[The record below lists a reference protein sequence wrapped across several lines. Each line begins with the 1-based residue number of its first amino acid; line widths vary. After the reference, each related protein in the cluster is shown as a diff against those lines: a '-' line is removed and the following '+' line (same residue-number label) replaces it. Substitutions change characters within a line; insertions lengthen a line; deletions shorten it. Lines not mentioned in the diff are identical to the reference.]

1 VAEAWPRLS
10 AAERARRLKQL
21 PPDAAH
27 EFFFDLSAADQAEV
41 SLMVPAG
48 ERRLWIRLLAP
59 DDVADLIQ
67 AAPEDQRAGL
77 LGLLDESTRAEVTA
91 LLAYAEDEAGGLMN
105 PRYIR
110 VRPELDRCRDIRH
123 GGRVDAALRAPA
135 CRLRPRERIG
145 PVCGHPGGRDRPG
158 HLLHDG
164 ESDSARHP
172 SVSIFRTRMGTDD
185 ILAGLERG
193 ETAALARAISLVENQ
208 RDGFER
214 VLSQLHA
221 RVGRGATHRIGI
233 TGPPGAGKSTLTEGL
248 IQQYRGLGLKVAVVA
263 VDPTS
268 PFTGGALLGDR
279 IRMESGSLDPGV
291 FIRSMATR
299 GAQGG
304 LATTTEEVADVL
316 EAFGFDRILI
326 ETVGVGQ
333 TELDV
338 AATAETT
345 VLVLVPE
352 SGDGIQTLKAG
363 VMEIA
368 EVYVINK
375 SDRPGADKLKQA
387 VEVMLGIRRGN
398 AFAHVPAHHGKAFL
412 PTVQP
417 SDLQWE
423 APVLMTVASKG
434 EGVDQLVAALDRHHA
449 YLAGSGKLAERRT
462 RRLAA
467 RTRAVVNRA
476 VRQWVW
482 DETRAEE
489 LLARRLGEVT
499 GGGRSPYDVAEEI
512 LDQVRAEA
520 GRGLPQ

>member
-1 VAEAWPRLS
+1 
-10 AAERARRLKQL
+10 
-21 PPDAAH
+21 
-27 EFFFDLSAADQAEV
+27 
-41 SLMVPAG
+41 MTAG
-48 ERRLWIRLLAP
+48 
-59 DDVADLIQ
+59 V
-67 AAPEDQRAGL
+67 
-77 LGLLDESTRAEVTA
+77 
-91 LLAYAEDEAGGLMN
+91 
-105 PRYIR
+105 RY
-110 VRPELDRCRDIRH
+110 LTGSMH
-123 GGRVDAALRAPA
+123 
-135 CRLRPRERIG
+135 
-145 PVCGHPGGRDRPG
+145 
-158 HLLHDG
+158 
-164 ESDSARHP
+164 
-172 SVSIFRTRMGTDD
+172 TDD

-193 ETAALARAISLVENQ
+193 DTAALARAISLVENQ

-214 VLSQLHA
+214 VLSQLHN
-221 RVGRGATHRIGI
+221 RVGRGLTHRIGI
-233 TGPPGAGKSTLTEGL
+233 TGPPGAGKSTLTEQL
-248 IQQYRGLGLKVAVVA
+248 IQRYRAQGRKVAVIA

-279 IRMESGSLDPGV
+279 IRMESVSLDPGV

-316 EAFGFDRILI
+316 EAFGFERILI

-375 SDRPGADKLKQA
+375 SDRPGADKLKQE

-398 AFAHVPAHHGKAFL
+398 AFAHITPHHNPRTVKDGKGRQR
-412 PTVQP
+412 TVTA
-417 SDLQWE
+417 DAWE

-434 EGVDQLVAALDRHHA
+434 DGVAELVAVLDKHYA
-449 YLAGSGKLAERRT
+449 YLAATGKLVERRA

-489 LLARRLGEVT
+489 LLAQRLAEVT
-499 GGGRSPYDVAEEI
+499 GGTRSPYDVAEEI
-512 LDQVRAEA
+512 LDQVRAAA
-520 GRGLPQ
+520 GRGASE

>member
-1 VAEAWPRLS
+1 MPGVRYLS
-10 AAERARRLKQL
+10 GGMHT
-21 PPDAAH
+21 DA
-27 EFFFDLSAADQAEV
+27 
-41 SLMVPAG
+41 
-48 ERRLWIRLLAP
+48 
-59 DDVADLIQ
+59 
-67 AAPEDQRAGL
+67 
-77 LGLLDESTRAEVTA
+77 
-91 LLAYAEDEAGGLMN
+91 
-105 PRYIR
+105 
-110 VRPELDRCRDIRH
+110 
-123 GGRVDAALRAPA
+123 
-135 CRLRPRERIG
+135 
-145 PVCGHPGGRDRPG
+145 
-158 HLLHDG
+158 
-164 ESDSARHP
+164 
-172 SVSIFRTRMGTDD
+172 
-185 ILAGLERG
+185 ILAGLDRG
-193 ETAALARAISLVENQ
+193 DTAALARAISLVENQ

-214 VLSQLHA
+214 VLSQLHG
-221 RVGRGATHRIGI
+221 RLGRGAAHRIGI
-233 TGPPGAGKSTLTEGL
+233 TGPPGAGKSTLTEQV
-248 IQQYRGLGLKVAVVA
+248 IQQYRARDLKVAVVA

-279 IRMESGSLDPGV
+279 IRMESVSLDPGV

-375 SDRPGADKLKQA
+375 SDRPGADKLKQE
-387 VEVMLGIRRGN
+387 VEIMLGIRRGN
-398 AFAHVPAHHGKAFL
+398 AFAHITPHHAPKAGDGGKKRGKAD
-412 PTVQP
+412 VRA
-417 SDLQWE
+417 DWE

-434 EGVDQLVAALDRHHA
+434 DGVAELVAALDTHHA
-449 YLAGSGKLAERRT
+449 YLAESGKLAERRA

-489 LLARRLGEVT
+489 LLAQRLDEVT
-499 GGGRSPYDVAEEI
+499 DGTRSPYDVAEEI
-512 LDQVRAEA
+512 LDQVRAP
-520 GRGLPQ
+520 R